1 MKIFKLAENNYNTK
15 EMIFMADKELK
26 LETKCY
32 DANEYGYLYGLN
44 QRIPDEEFEKVKP
57 YMRDFRRKDFVDGI
71 IKVTGRPEGY
81 RCLEKDVSKVEEILG
96 IENTLQKR
104 QDKIKKAF
112 ADPIAKVNLKDN
124 AYNWLNT
131 LFKKTGTHPKQNL
144 SRLALHSTKIY
155 DPDDSFKKGAKNGE
169 GVLFIY
175 TPHGMWYIIN
185 NCGENSDTSLNNVE
199 SNSGGAIGY
208 RLMYDDTVD
217 TLIRIYTEENEYTGE
232 KLY

>member
-1 MKIFKLAENNYNTK
+1 
-15 EMIFMADKELK
+15 MADKDLK

-32 DANEYGYLYGLN
+32 DANEFGYLYGLN
-44 QRIPDEEFEKVKP
+44 KRISDEEFEKVKP
-57 YMRDFRRKDFVDGI
+57 YMRNFRRKDFVDGI

-96 IENTLQKR
+96 IENTLEKR
-104 QDKIKKAF
+104 QEKIKKAMQ
-112 ADPIAKVNLKDN
+112 DPVKKVALKDD

-131 LFKKTGTHPKQNL
+131 LFKKGGTHPKQNL
-144 SRLALHSTKIY
+144 SRLAIHSTKIY
-155 DPDDSFKKGAKNGE
+155 DPSDSFKNGAKDGE
-169 GVLFIY
+169 GTLFIY

-185 NCGENSDTSLNNVE
+185 NCGKFSDLSLNNVE
-199 SNSGGAIGY
+199 TPDGGAIGY

-217 TLIRIYTEENEYTGE
+217 TLIRIYTEENEYSGE

>member
-1 MKIFKLAENNYNTK
+1 ME
-15 EMIFMADKELK
+15 DKELK
-26 LETKCY
+26 METKCY

-44 QRIPDEEFEKVKP
+44 KRIPDEEFEKVKS

-81 RCLEKDVSKVEEILG
+81 RCLEEDVPKVEEILG
-96 IENTLQKR
+96 IENTLEKR
-104 QDKIKKAF
+104 QNKIKKAL
-112 ADPIAKVNLKDN
+112 ADPITKVNLKDN

-131 LFKKTGTHPKQNL
+131 LFKKTGTHPKQDL
-144 SRLALHSTKIY
+144 SRLAIHSTKIY
-155 DPDDSFKKGAKNGE
+155 DPEDSFKNGAQMGE
-169 GVLFIY
+169 GELFIY

-185 NCGENSDTSLNNVE
+185 NCGENSDTSINNVK
-199 SNSGGAIGY
+199 SDAGGAIGY

-217 TLIRIYTEENEYTGE
+217 TLIRIYTEENEYSGE

>member
-1 MKIFKLAENNYNTK
+1 MQ
-15 EMIFMADKELK
+15 DKDLK
-26 LETKCY
+26 METKCY
-32 DANEYGYLYGLN
+32 DASEYGYLYGLN
-44 QRIPDEEFEKVKP
+44 KRIPDEEFEKVKS
-57 YMRDFRRKDFVDGI
+57 YMVDFRRKDFADGI

-81 RCLEKDVSKVEEILG
+81 RCLEKDVAKVEEILG

-112 ADPIAKVNLKDN
+112 EDPISKSNLKDN

-131 LFKKTGTHPKQNL
+131 LFKNGGTRPKQNL

-155 DPDDSFKKGAKNGE
+155 DPEDSFKIGAEKGE

-185 NCGENSDTSLNNVE
+185 NCGENSDLSLNNVE
-199 SNSGGAIGY
+199 SKDGGAIGY
-208 RLMYDDTVD
+208 RLMYEDTVD
-217 TLIRIYTEENEYTGE
+217 TLIRIYTEENLYTGE

>member
-1 MKIFKLAENNYNTK
+1 ME
-15 EMIFMADKELK
+15 DKELK
-26 LETKCY
+26 METKCY

-44 QRIPDEEFEKVKP
+44 KRIPDEEFEKVKS

-81 RCLEKDVSKVEEILG
+81 RCLEEDVPKVEEILG
-96 IENTLQKR
+96 IENTLEKR
-104 QDKIKKAF
+104 QNKIKKAF

-131 LFKKTGTHPKQNL
+131 LFKKTGTHPKQDL
-144 SRLALHSTKIY
+144 SRLAIHSTKIY
-155 DPDDSFKKGAKNGE
+155 DPEDSFKKGAQMGE
-169 GVLFIY
+169 GELFIY

-185 NCGENSDTSLNNVE
+185 NCGENSDTSINNVK
-199 SNSGGAIGY
+199 SDAGGAIGY

-217 TLIRIYTEENEYTGE
+217 TLIRIYTEENEYSGE

>member
-1 MKIFKLAENNYNTK
+1 MQ
-15 EMIFMADKELK
+15 DKDLK

-32 DANEYGYLYGLN
+32 DASEYGYLYGLN
-44 QRIPDEEFEKVKP
+44 KRIPDEEFEKVKS
-57 YMRDFRRKDFVDGI
+57 YMIDFRRKDFADGI

-81 RCLEKDVSKVEEILG
+81 RCLEEDVAKVEEILG

-112 ADPIAKVNLKDN
+112 EDPISKSNLKDN

-131 LFKKTGTHPKQNL
+131 LFKNGGTRLKQNL

-155 DPDDSFKKGAKNGE
+155 DPEDSFKIGAEKGE

-185 NCGENSDTSLNNVE
+185 NCGENSDLSLNNVE
-199 SNSGGAIGY
+199 SKDGDAIGY
-208 RLMYDDTVD
+208 RLMYEDTVD
-217 TLIRIYTEENEYTGE
+217 TLIRIYTEENLYTGK

>member
-1 MKIFKLAENNYNTK
+1 MQEK
-15 EMIFMADKELK
+15 DLK
-26 LETKCY
+26 METKCY
-32 DANEYGYLYGLN
+32 DASEYGYLYGLN
-44 QRIPDEEFEKVKP
+44 KRIPDEEFEKVKS
-57 YMRDFRRKDFVDGI
+57 YMVDFRRKDFADGI

-81 RCLEKDVSKVEEILG
+81 RCLEKDVAKVEEILG

-112 ADPIAKVNLKDN
+112 EDPISKSNLKDN

-131 LFKKTGTHPKQNL
+131 LFKNGGTRPKQNL

-155 DPDDSFKKGAKNGE
+155 DPEDSFKIGAEKGE

-185 NCGENSDTSLNNVE
+185 NCGENSDLSLNNVE
-199 SNSGGAIGY
+199 SKDGGAIGY
-208 RLMYDDTVD
+208 RLMYEDTVD
-217 TLIRIYTEENEYTGE
+217 TLIRIYTEENLYTGE